1 MVQAA
6 AKVQAEEAN
15 GKAIGI
21 RAARHL
27 DLVFRSLKVP
37 QGVESGAQFF
47 RLITGEAHP
56 MGNLAIVCDPDDPEV
71 TQAAIG
77 PLRTCGSPALLIYP
91 LGVGEALS
99 RSVTAAGFVSEG
111 AMPAMAVDIERMP
124 ATALPPGYDCVRIG
138 AGEDGRA
145 WSETL
150 AVGYGLPP
158 GLARIFSPEA
168 LGADM
173 ADDAQV
179 QFYAIL
185 RDGRTVATSMLCLAD
200 GLAGIYCVATL
211 SEERGKGLGAH
222 ATAEPLR
229 MAQRLGYRVGVLQS
243 SAAGHSVYRGL
254 GFADVAAL
262 PMFVHMPAAGA

>member
-1 MVQAA
+1 MMNQAA
-6 AKVQAEEAN
+6 GAQSQEAN
-15 GKAIGI
+15 GSTIGI

-27 DLVFRSLKVP
+27 DTVFRSLKVP
-37 QGVESGAQFF
+37 RGVESCASYF

-77 PLRTCGSPALLIYP
+77 PLRSCGFPAFLIYP
-91 LGVGEALS
+91 LGVGESAS

-111 AMPAMAVDIERMP
+111 TMPAMAVDIDRMA
-124 ATALPPGYDCVRIG
+124 ATATPPGYDCVRIG
-138 AGEDGRA
+138 AGEEGRA

-173 ADDAQV
+173 ADDAPI
-179 QFYAIL
+179 QFFAIL
-185 RDGRTVATSMLCLAD
+185 RNGRTVATSMLYLAD

-211 SEERGKGLGAH
+211 PEERGKGLGAH

-229 MAQRLGYRVGVLQS
+229 IAHRQGYRVGVLQS
-243 SAAGHSVYRGL
+243 STAGHSVYRGL

-262 PMFVHMPAAGA
+262 PMFVHMPAAGV

>member
-1 MVQAA
+1 MMQQAA
-6 AKVQAEEAN
+6 KAQPQEVE

-27 DLVFRSLKVP
+27 DLVFRSLKV
-37 QGVESGAQFF
+37 QHGVESAANYF

-56 MGNLAIVCDPDDPEV
+56 MGNLAIVCDPDNLEV
-71 TQAAIG
+71 TQAAVG
-77 PLRTCGSPALLIYP
+77 PLLSCGFPTFLIYP

-99 RSVTAAGFVSEG
+99 RYVMAAGFVSQD

-124 ATALPPGYDCVRIG
+124 ATAMPPGYRCVRIG

-173 ADDAQV
+173 ADDASV
-179 QFYAIL
+179 QFFAIL
-185 RDGRTVATSMLCLAD
+185 RSGRTVATSMLYLED

-229 MAQRLGYRVGVLQS
+229 LAHRQGYRVGVLQS
-243 SAAGHSVYRGL
+243 SPAGHSVYRGL
-254 GFADVAAL
+254 GFADVSAL
-262 PMFVHMPAAGA
+262 PMFMRMPAVSA

>member
-1 MVQAA
+1 MQRA
-6 AKVQAEEAN
+6 AKVQSQEAN
-15 GKAIGI
+15 GTAIGM

-27 DLVFRSLKVP
+27 DTVFRSLKVP
-37 QGVESGAQFF
+37 QGVESGASYF

-71 TQAAIG
+71 TQAAAG
-77 PLRTCGSPALLIYP
+77 PLLACGFPSVLIYP
-91 LGVGEALS
+91 LGIGEALS
-99 RSVTAAGFVSEG
+99 SAVNAAGFVSEG

-124 ATALPPGYDCVRIG
+124 ATAMPPGYECVRIG

-145 WSETL
+145 WSGAL

-173 ADDAQV
+173 ADDAPI
-179 QFYAIL
+179 QFFAIL
-185 RDGRTVATSMLCLAD
+185 RDGRTVATSMLYLVD

-211 SEERGKGLGAH
+211 PEERGKGLGAH

-229 MAQRLGYRVGVLQS
+229 IAHRLGYRVGVLQS
-243 SAAGHSVYRGL
+243 STAGHSVYRGL

-262 PMFVHMPAAGA
+262 PMFVHLPAAGP